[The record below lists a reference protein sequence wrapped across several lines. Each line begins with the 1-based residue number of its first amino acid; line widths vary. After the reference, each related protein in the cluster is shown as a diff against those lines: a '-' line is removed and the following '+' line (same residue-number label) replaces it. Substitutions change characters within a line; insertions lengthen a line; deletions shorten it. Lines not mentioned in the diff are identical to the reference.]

1 MGRESGENCVQHE
14 WAGCLAREASV
25 KQPLIN
31 PTLWVTGLELEALL
45 VDHFSRKKK
54 KNCLETMDCLLRS
67 KYHRVNI
74 SKKIFLLKSCVGWSL
89 GDFLG
94 LKMGLY
100 SIA

>member
-1 MGRESGENCVQHE
+1 M
-14 WAGCLAREASV
+14 

-31 PTLWVTGLELEALL
+31 LTLWVTGLELEALL
-45 VDHFSRKKK
+45 VDPFSRKKHI
-54 KNCLETMDCLLRS
+54 CLEKMDCLLRS

-74 SKKIFLLKSCVGWSL
+74 SNKIFLLKFVGWSL